1 MQKKYKF
8 HIEYIESMIRNLE
21 SLMKSYK
28 NKKLKKLFE
37 QNIKNLVV
45 LRTQVIKNIPVE
57 PLIPIEVSD
66 DQ

>member
-1 MQKKYKF
+1 
-8 HIEYIESMIRNLE
+8 
-21 SLMKSYK
+21 MKSYK